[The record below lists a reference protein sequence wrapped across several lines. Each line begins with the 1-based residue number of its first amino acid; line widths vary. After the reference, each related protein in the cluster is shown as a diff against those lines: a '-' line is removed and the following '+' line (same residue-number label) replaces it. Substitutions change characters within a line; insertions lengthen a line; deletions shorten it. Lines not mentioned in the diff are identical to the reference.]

1 MTSSSNFFDVVLFLL
16 FFLVTGPSFTS
27 ISSLVLELWQ
37 FSFMRDWPE
46 IRKSEIPQSEFCP
59 ISGDWG
65 KLRIPNL
72 ARMSLIKCYWMLQ
85 NARVTGFTISELLR
99 GKTTKQRRGVKLLS
113 STQIRVLGNTDNPHV
128 LFNEVKSTRSC
139 KDMSVNFV
147 SLLEIYCKAWWNH
160 FKIQLN
166 CEHA

>member
-1 MTSSSNFFDVVLFLL
+1 MINFFKSCFVSPVKFSYWSRFHVNIITGSGVIII
-16 FFLVTGPSFTS
+16 FFNKGLT
-27 ISSLVLELWQ
+27 
-37 FSFMRDWPE
+37 RNPE
-46 IRKSEIPQSEFCP
+46 IPPSEFCP
-59 ISGDWG
+59 LSEDWG
-65 KLRIPNL
+65 KLGIQNL